1 MEIKDFVKV
10 YNLIPKDV
18 CEKIISDYQND
29 PRWEKH
35 TWFAPTKDF
44 HTQLHDKELEILYDQ
59 KLVSLVSYFD
69 NALTKYYLD
78 IKSNGLVTYC
88 DAPRLNKYSTGTK
101 MLQHFDLIRR
111 NKEDGIPV
119 ISFIGVLNDDYV
131 GGEFIMN
138 GEVIKLKQ
146 GDVLMFPS
154 TFLYQHEVTQVIK
167 GTRYSVV
174 SWGY

>member
-1 MEIKDFVKV
+1 MDIKDFVKV

-18 CEKIISDYQND
+18 CEKIILDYQND
-29 PRWEKH
+29 PEWRKH
-35 TWFAPTKDF
+35 EWYAPSLDIHK
-44 HTQLHDKELEILYDQ
+44 QLHDKELDILYNQ
-59 KLVSLVSYFD
+59 ELISLAPYFD
-69 NALTKYYLD
+69 RALTQYYLD
-78 IKSNGLVTYC
+78 INSSGLIGYY

-101 MLQHFDLIRR
+101 MSKHVDLIRR

-119 ISFIGVLNDDYV
+119 MSFIGILNDDYA

-138 GEVIKLKQ
+138 KEVVELKQ
-146 GDVLMFPS
+146 GDVLIFPS
-154 TFLYQHEVTQVIK
+154 TFLYEHEVVKVTN